1 MNTVF
6 RMVAIIVSALLSILG
21 VSVGSGTPDNG
32 LFGGAADTTLTVDA
46 GSVTGQMTHKAT
58 GFLYGFA
65 EPDVPS
71 ENTLSAI
78 GVYTAV
84 AKPQAG
90 LQHPMGDVTQVYE
103 TFFNA
108 GGEYL
113 QVYCQDKIDTWYYQ
127 PPAGGL
133 SAYYD
138 MLREIVT
145 DINNAVDEEYR
156 SRIVY
161 YPFNEPDGGGVNTG
175 WFSNSGFSAEYNE
188 AFKTSY
194 DIIKSINPEAKVGG
208 PNFQGYTDNNANQME
223 TFLTFCRDN
232 GCLPDVISWHELGEI
247 ETGLDS
253 FTGHYAQYRALEQ
266 SLGIDPIEICIT
278 EYGAKSSNA
287 MTSNSLKWIS
297 VFEATDTAGCRAYWR
312 TANNMNDLTGDYNSP
327 NADWWVYKWYAEM
340 LGDELSVTSSNAGVL
355 RGVASWDAE
364 DSALDVIYAGANSDG
379 DETCV
384 AINNLNAVFGGV
396 SQVHMRVESVDFV
409 GLTGEMLEPV
419 LLYDGDMPVTDGTV
433 TWQDGVTTS
442 GAYKITLTPAT
453 GGATYENPVDPI
465 RVETPTSSTF
475 IEMPTGSALGG
486 DKWNGNYTSY
496 AKSNGSYC
504 TSGKSLPGSNSTLP
518 YQDATF
524 DSVDVTYN
532 VTIPVSGVYKCDF
545 VYSNQHLAANGDRA
559 PVKMTIQWN
568 NADDYTEIM
577 LENTYTVA
585 YMDMATAYKYI
596 PAGSYTVKTTVT
608 TYDSTE
614 LGLYDIGFDFMQLT
628 AVDIDADSVEDYE
641 TREITLSAERN
652 ETEDGFKKF
661 MLVTSDGGCY
671 DLSTNGTGAAQ
682 VYLDG
687 TNVGEMALEDYASV
701 YLRKGVN
708 YIAFDTATPPTQ
720 ITLQKNTAKTET
732 EIPANASTV
741 SLSGNA
747 VLVENA
753 LSPTGWNIGMI
764 AGNGTDGVT
773 FGFNVPA
780 AGWYRITLSYA
791 NDQCFGSHAYNPQQI
806 DRYASIIL
814 NGEDLGKAYFRN
826 TQSWNYYS
834 EKTLTLY
841 CTSGYNELQ
850 LINDGSYVW
859 WGEGESVTI
868 SSGATMS
875 RADIYAPDFAGITVA
890 AAFSEQ

>member
-6 RMVAIIVSALLSILG
+6 RMIAIVVSALLSILG
-21 VSVGSGTPDNG
+21 IGVGTGQPDNG
-32 LFGGAADTTLTVDA
+32 LFGGGAAAMLTVDA
-46 GSVTGQMTHKAT
+46 GNVTGQMTHKAT

-84 AKPQAG
+84 AKPKAG

-133 SAYYD
+133 PAYYE
-138 MLREIVT
+138 MLREIVS
-145 DINNAVDEEYR
+145 DINSAVDEEYR

-161 YPFNEPDGGGVNTG
+161 YPFNEPDGGGVKTD

-188 AFKTSY
+188 AFKTCY
-194 DIIKSINPEAKVGG
+194 DIIKSVNPEAKVGG
-208 PNFQGYTDNNANQME
+208 PNFQSYTENNADQMQ

-232 GCLPDVISWHELGEI
+232 NCLPDVVSWHELNEI
-247 ETGLDS
+247 DTGLSS

-287 MTSNSLKWIS
+287 MPSNSLKWIS

-340 LGDELSVTSSNAGVL
+340 LGDELSVTSSNDGTL
-355 RGVASWDAE
+355 RGIASWDNA
-364 DSALDVIYAGANSDG
+364 DKALDVIYAGAGSDG
-379 DETCV
+379 NETRV
-384 AINNLNAVFGGV
+384 AVNNLNAVFGGV

-419 LLYDGDMPVTDGTV
+419 LLFDGDMPVTDGTV
-433 TWQDGVTTS
+433 AWQDGITTS

-465 RVETPTSSTF
+465 RVEVTSGTNL
-475 IEMPTGSALGG
+475 IEMPTSSLGSG
-486 DKWNGNYTSY
+486 DKWDSSYTSY

-504 TSGKSLPGSNSTLP
+504 TSGTRILGGIVNEN
-518 YQDATF
+518 ATF

-596 PAGSYTVKTTVT
+596 PAGSYTIKTTVT
-608 TYDSTE
+608 TYDGTKI
-614 LGLYDIGFDFMQLT
+614 GLYDIGFDFMQLT
-628 AVDIDADSVEDYE
+628 AVDTGAKSVEDYE
-641 TREITLSAERN
+641 TRAITLSAERN
-652 ETEDGFKKF
+652 ETEEGFRKF
-661 MLVTSDGGCY
+661 MLVTSEGGY
-671 DLSTNGTGAAQ
+671 YNLSTNGAGAAQ

-687 TNVGEMALEDYASV
+687 TNVGEMALDASASV

-708 YIAFDTATPPTQ
+708 YIAFDTASPPTE
-720 ITLQKNTAKTET
+720 ITLQRNTEKPLT
-732 EIPANASTV
+732 EIPANAQTV
-741 SLSGNA
+741 TLSGNA

-773 FGFNVPA
+773 FGFNVA
-780 AGWYRITLSYA
+780 KAGWYRITLSYA

-841 CTSGYNELQ
+841 CTSGYNELK

-890 AAFSEQ
+890 AAFS